1 MIYQKC
7 IKDQIPRN
15 KSSTS
20 CPANY
25 KILLKKIKGD
35 TFKDLNRGYSRFVD

>member
-20 CPANY
+20 QTANY

-35 TFKDLNRGYSRFVD
+35 AFKDLNRGYIRFVD